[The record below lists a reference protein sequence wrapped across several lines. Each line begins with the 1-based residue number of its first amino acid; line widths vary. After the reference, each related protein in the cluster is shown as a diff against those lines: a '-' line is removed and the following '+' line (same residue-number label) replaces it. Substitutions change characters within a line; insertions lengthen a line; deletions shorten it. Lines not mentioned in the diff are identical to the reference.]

1 MEYTKELVINLPREQ
16 VIALFNDED
25 NLKKW
30 QPGLQS
36 MNLIKGEKGQV
47 GAESELVYKMGKRT
61 LAMKE
66 TILEMNPPE
75 TLKFKYDANKVE
87 NWMTNT
93 FIDHGDT
100 TTWVTHNIFKC
111 KGMIK
116 IFALLSPGSFKKQ
129 TEKSMMDFKK
139 FAENA

>member
-16 VIALFNDED
+16 VIALFNNEE

-36 MNLIKGEKGQV
+36 MTLVSGEKGQV
-47 GAESELVYKMGKRT
+47 GAVSELVYKMGKRT
-61 LAMKE
+61 LSMKE

-93 FIDHGDT
+93 FIDNGDT

-116 IFALLSPGSFKKQ
+116 IFAALSPRTFKKQ

-139 FAENA
+139 FAENV